1 MVLLE
6 YTLGSRKAGS
16 LKRVWFESIAKV
28 IPIDSWKPLNA
39 DINLLKRCKKAI
51 RQVVADA
58 DVILYGSRA
67 RGDAN
72 EYSDYDIL
80 VLIDGAVSISLK
92 ERFVDQILPL
102 ELETDAVL
110 TLMTYNRQQW
120 DTPLYRAMPFHKN
133 VDREGIL
140 L

>member
-1 MVLLE
+1 
-6 YTLGSRKAGS
+6 LGSRKVGS
-16 LKRVWFESIAKV
+16 LKRVWFKGVAKV

-67 RGDAN
+67 RGDAD

-80 VLIDGAVSISLK
+80 ILVNGDA
-92 ERFVDQILPL
+92 ELPL
-102 ELETDAVL
+102 EQKIRSNVYPLELDSGAVL
-110 TLMTYNRQQW
+110 TLFVYSRQQW
-120 DTPLYRAMPFHKN
+120 DTPLYRAMPFREN
-133 VDREGIL
+133 VDREGVL